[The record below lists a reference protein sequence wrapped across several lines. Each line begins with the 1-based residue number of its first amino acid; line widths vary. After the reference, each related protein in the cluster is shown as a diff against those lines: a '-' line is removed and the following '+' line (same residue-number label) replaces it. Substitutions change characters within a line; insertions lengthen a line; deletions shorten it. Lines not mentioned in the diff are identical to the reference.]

1 LWVVV
6 SGLFGGGG
14 GDAAAASAAGG
25 GVDMV
30 LCKVGT

>member
-1 LWVVV
+1 VV
-6 SGLFGGGG
+6 SGVFGGGG